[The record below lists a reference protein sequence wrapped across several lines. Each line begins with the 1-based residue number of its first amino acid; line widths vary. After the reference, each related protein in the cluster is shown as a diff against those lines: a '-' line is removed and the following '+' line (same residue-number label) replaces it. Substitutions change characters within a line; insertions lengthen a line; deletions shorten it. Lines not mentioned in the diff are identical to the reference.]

1 MKQDCKCSNP
11 TDAVVIVRKYDCSE
25 LKRCE
30 PCFGDREST
39 NNDHYTYAASL
50 SLAGCRDPA
59 RINTGELKWALR
71 ALRSQHRTLASISLH
86 QRAEQAVSRK
96 ASSWEGKPGFQE
108 MSVLC
113 FVLACLPQCGN
124 SIRIFWRGSE
134 RVMLTGKW
142 RSEEKSMIFVKVTV
156 KELLTSS
163 GNGENVNN

>member
-59 RINTGELKWALR
+59 RINTGELKCISEGPQVSA
-71 ALRSQHRTLASISLH
+71 SHMASISLH
-86 QRAEQAVSRK
+86 QRAEQAVSTK
-96 ASSWEGKPGFQE
+96 ASS
-108 MSVLC
+108 
-113 FVLACLPQCGN
+113 
-124 SIRIFWRGSE
+124 
-134 RVMLTGKW
+134 
-142 RSEEKSMIFVKVTV
+142 
-156 KELLTSS
+156 
-163 GNGENVNN
+163 